1 MELAA
6 QTIAK
11 NTTNPAYINDFSSAL
26 LDGFYLREGETFN
39 DAIARAAEAFC
50 FGDYELAQ
58 RVYEAAWNGWFMFA
72 SPILSNAPVGSWDPI
87 PEYEWLDDAID
98 LTKRYWKGE
107 TARSMPISCYALF
120 VPDTIEGQIATS
132 GEVAALSVS
141 GGGVGLHNG
150 IRAISKK
157 APGPIPYMKTV
168 DALIGYYQQSG
179 NRRGACAWY
188 MDVSHPDIME
198 HIKFRIP
205 SGGDA
210 ARKADNRKQFNCG
223 VNVTDEFIEAVNKG
237 TTFDLVDPHSG
248 EVRDTLEARDLWE
261 VILETRA
268 LTGEPYIF
276 KTDTVNRALP
286 QAQKDLGLSVMGSNL
301 CSEITLPT
309 NEDRTFVCC
318 LSSLNVE
325 KYDEWK
331 DTTLVADLITYLDNV
346 SQFFIENAPE
356 ALSKA
361 AFSAKSERAL
371 GLGTMGWHYY
381 LQSKSIPFEGG
392 GLGSA
397 MQETH
402 KMYSNIQKQAI
413 TQSMKLG
420 AERGEPSDMVGTGR
434 RNSHVL
440 AIAPNSNNSIIAG
453 TSPAIEPVSGNAYS
467 QSTRAGTFLVKNPH
481 LEKVL
486 RQYTVDMNMNGDS
499 DKWIEAQWANIVGA
513 GGSVQH
519 LDYLS
524 DHEKMVFKTAFE
536 MDQHWLVEQADARQQ
551 YICQAQSLNLFFSSG
566 ADRTYFNSVHLKAL
580 NAPYVKTL
588 YYSRMERGI
597 NADVVKEIER
607 KAITDWSSDECK
619 ACEG

>member
-39 DAIARAAEAFC
+39 DAIARASEAFC

-87 PEYEWLDDAID
+87 PEAEWVGATD
-98 LTKRYWKGE
+98 LTARYWRGE

-607 KAITDWSSDECK
+607 KAITDWSSDDCMS
-619 ACEG
+619 CSG

>member
-1 MELAA
+1 MELTA
-6 QTIAK
+6 QTISK
-11 NTTNPAYINDFSSAL
+11 HDSNPAYINDFSSAL
-26 LDGFYLREGETFN
+26 LDGFYLRDGETFN
-39 DAIARAAEAFC
+39 DAIARASEAFC

-58 RVYEAAWNGWFMFA
+58 RVYEAAYKGWFMFA
-72 SPILSNAPVGSWDPI
+72 SPILSNAPKGHWDPI
-87 PEYEWLDDAID
+87 PNEEWQRNVKN
-98 LTKRYWKGE
+98 LTSWYWKGE

-120 VPDTIEGQIATS
+120 VPDTIEGQISTS
-132 GEVAALSVS
+132 AEVAALSVS

-248 EVRDTLEARDLWE
+248 EVRETVEARELWE
-261 VILETRA
+261 TILETRA

-286 QAQKDLGLSVMGSNL
+286 QAQKDLGLFVAGSNL
-301 CSEITLPT
+301 CSEITLPA
-309 NEDRTFVCC
+309 NGERTFVCC

-331 DTTLVADLITYLDNV
+331 DTSLVADLITYLDNV
-346 SQFFIENAPE
+346 SQFFIENAPP
-356 ALSKA
+356 ALAKA
-361 AFSAKSERAL
+361 VFSAKSERAL

-420 AERGEPSDMVGTGR
+420 AERGEPADMVGTGR

-486 RQYTVDMNMNGDS
+486 RQRTIDMNMNGDS
-499 DKWIEAQWANIVGA
+499 EKWIEAQWSSIVGA

-524 DHEKMVFKTAFE
+524 EHEKNVFKTAFE

-566 ADRTYFNSVHLKAL
+566 ADRAYFNSVHLKAL
-580 NAPYVKTL
+580 NAPYLKTL

-607 KAITDWSSDECK
+607 KAITDWSSDECMS
-619 ACEG
+619 CSG